1 MSLTVLDG
9 SARGEHSQDHMAPRG
24 ESWTQLLVRSSRLV
38 SEANDPAEIL
48 RLLVEETVGQMGA
61 RAAAVLRVSEGD
73 CLRIAASAG
82 LPSALASWET
92 EPDLIGPE
100 LGAQLLA
107 AAGPAFTSA
116 HTIPLVS
123 TGDLYGVLVL
133 LADGEH
139 PLAEDQLSVAAGFAD
154 LAATALGK
162 AAQYAALA
170 HSYAQLRASK
180 EAMARSEKLRAL
192 GQMAAGVSHDLKNIL
207 NPLHLQLQ
215 LLRRRLPPASPA
227 AEEVV
232 GRMEEV
238 VKYGV
243 DVVERLREFS
253 RQEPERE
260 AEPVLLNAVLETTI
274 DLCGPRVPAGAN
286 IELRREPGE
295 APAVLARRSE
305 LVTAIVNLMFNAIEA
320 MPRGGTI
327 CVRTGAA
334 NGGGWIEVADDG
346 PGMPPEIERRIFEP
360 FFTTKEQGTG
370 LGLAIVYAFVHRH
383 SGELTVETA
392 PGQGTRLRLWF
403 PAA

>member
-1 MSLTVLDG
+1 
-9 SARGEHSQDHMAPRG
+9 MAPHG
-24 ESWTQLLVRSSRLV
+24 ESWTQLLLRSGRLL
-38 SEANDPAEIL
+38 SEAKDPAQIL
-48 RLLVEETVGQMGA
+48 RLLVDETVGQMGA
-61 RAAAVLRVSEGD
+61 RAAAVLRVAEGD

-82 LPSALASWET
+82 LPAALATWET

-100 LGAQLLA
+100 LGTQLLA
-107 AAGPAFTSA
+107 AAGPTFASA
-116 HTIPLVS
+116 YTLPLVA

-133 LADGEH
+133 LTDAEH
-139 PLAEDQLSVAAGFAD
+139 PLEAEQLTVATGFAD

-162 AAQYAALA
+162 AEQYAALA
-170 HSYAQLRASK
+170 QSFAELRASK
-180 EAMARSEKLRAL
+180 QLLARSEKLRAL

-215 LLRRRLPPASPA
+215 LLRRRLPPGSTS

-238 VKYGV
+238 VKFGV

-253 RQEPERE
+253 RQDPERE
-260 AEPVLLNAVLETTI
+260 AEPVQLTRVLETAME
-274 DLCGPRVPAGAN
+274 LCGPRVPATAK
-286 IELRREPGE
+286 IALHRQPDP
-295 APAVLARRSE
+295 APPVLARRSE
-305 LVTAIVNLMFNAIEA
+305 LVTAVVNLVFNAIEA
-320 MPRGGTI
+320 MPGGGNI
-327 CVRTGAA
+327 FVRTGSA

-370 LGLAIVYAFVHRH
+370 LGLAMVYAFVHRH

-392 PGQGTRLRLWF
+392 PGHGSRLRLWF
-403 PAA
+403 PGAATAEAP